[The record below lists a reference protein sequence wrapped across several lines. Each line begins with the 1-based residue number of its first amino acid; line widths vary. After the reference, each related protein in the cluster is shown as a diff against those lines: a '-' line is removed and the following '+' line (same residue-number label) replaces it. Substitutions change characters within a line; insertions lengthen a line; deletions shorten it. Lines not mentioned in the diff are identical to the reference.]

1 MKPQRSSRGYT
12 VVELMMAMAVMTI
25 GIMGVFSMQKVT
37 LESNQHAKNLSIAN
51 HIAQAWLDELA
62 AESAQWN
69 DTDDFNETAWLGLV
83 GSEDTVNPNWIRPTY
98 SATRAFGPAFD
109 ALGNPVATLSIAS
122 DAQFC
127 SDIRLTWM
135 RGQDTVKKGGG
146 LIRAQVRVYWRVQG
160 TLDLAGAAPAH
171 VCAKTPVEM
180 DQADALQ
187 LFNFVYATTAVR
199 QHLGAD

>member
-1 MKPQRSSRGYT
+1 MGRPNPQQGYT

-37 LESNQHAKNLSIAN
+37 LEANQHAKNLSIAN

-62 AESAQWN
+62 AESSQWN
-69 DTDDFNETAWLGLV
+69 DTDDFDETVWLGLV
-83 GSEDTVNPNWIRPTY
+83 GAENTVNPNWIRPTY
-98 SATRAFGPAFD
+98 NAARMFGPAFD
-109 ALGNPVATLSIAS
+109 ALGSPVATLNIAN
-122 DAQFC
+122 DAHFC

-135 RGQDTVKKGGG
+135 HGQNTVKRGGG

-160 TLDLAGAAPAH
+160 ALDLAGSPPAH
-171 VCAKTPVEM
+171 VCAKTALEM
-180 DQADALQ
+180 DQDDALQ
-187 LFNFVYATTAVR
+187 LFHFVYATTAVR